1 MGTWIVLAIIILVVL
16 WLVFTY
22 NGLIAARNRTQEAW
36 SEIDVELKRRHDL
49 IPNLVNTV
57 AGYMGHERGTLEAVT
72 NARANAVAAGATGD
86 PAKIGQAENMLSQ
99 SLRSLF
105 AVSENYPELKAI
117 SAFTNLQENLTATE
131 DKLEFSRRFYNGNVR
146 DYNIKLQTLPTSLI
160 AGVLGF
166 KPFGFFQADEG
177 DRAVPQVNF
186 GNMPA
191 PGSLPPPPAAGPG
204 GPPAPGSAGPPP
216 PSWPL
221 RGLRHGADELGLRR
235 RVTAGKIPVLV
246 EDADDPIDFCG
257 DAYLEHVVV
266 IAVAVAA
273 PVHAADS
280 RLFVGDEQLDVIDLM
295 PRVVDRV
302 EPFRDA

>member
-1 MGTWIVLAIIILVVL
+1 MGTWIVIAIVVLVLL

-49 IPNLVNTV
+49 IPNLMNTV
-57 AGYMGHERGTLEAVT
+57 QGYMGHERGTLEAVT
-72 NARANAVAAGATGD
+72 NARAGAVAAGATGD
-86 PAKIGQAENMLSQ
+86 PAKIGAAENILSQ

-105 AVSENYPELKAI
+105 AVSENYPDLKAI

-146 DYNIKLQTLPTSLI
+146 DYNIKLQVLPTSLI

-191 PGSLPPPPAAGPG
+191 PGSLPPPAGPA
-204 GPPAPGSAGPPP
+204 GPPAPGSSGPP
-216 PSWPL
+216 
-221 RGLRHGADELGLRR
+221 
-235 RVTAGKIPVLV
+235 
-246 EDADDPIDFCG
+246 
-257 DAYLEHVVV
+257 
-266 IAVAVAA
+266 
-273 PVHAADS
+273 
-280 RLFVGDEQLDVIDLM
+280 
-295 PRVVDRV
+295 
-302 EPFRDA
+302 